1 MKEQIK
7 QEYKIFRSSR
17 YFWIFVIL
25 IFLAFLL
32 FFIAP
37 VTVGKIAYEKGE
49 KLAEKENKKSLLN
62 SLGNVLGEETEPVL
76 PTLDTTDYDR
86 RMTLL
91 ANNPPQPQPTIK
103 KIKNPDGTFTETIIP
118 AKIRIDKWPV
128 KTVYP
133 NAGAILPFNR
143 IIAYYG
149 NLYSKKMGALGEY
162 PEDIMLAKL
171 QAEVKK
177 WNDADPGTP
186 AIPALHY
193 IATVAQGS
201 AGADGKYRFKMPD
214 TEIDKVL
221 KMAEKINAIVFLDI
235 QVALSNIQ
243 SELPKFEKYLKMPN
257 VHLGIDPEFAMSTK
271 GVKPGKVIGTL
282 DGNDVD
288 YAVQFLSKI
297 VKDNNLPPKILVV
310 HRFTQGMLT
319 HYERIHPTAEVQ
331 VVIDM
336 DGWGHQARK
345 IGTYKQFVYK
355 EPVQFTGFKLFYKN
369 DLKEAKSV
377 MLTPG
382 ELMKLNPRPVYIQY
396 Q

>member
-1 MKEQIK
+1 M
-7 QEYKIFRSSR
+7 
-17 YFWIFVIL
+17 IL

-49 KLAEKENKKSLLN
+49 KLAEKENKESLLD

-91 ANNPPQPQPTIK
+91 ANNPPQPSPTVK
-103 KIKNPDGTFTETIIP
+103 KTKNPDGTFTETIIP
-118 AKIRIDKWPV
+118 AKVRIDKWPV

-133 NAGAILPFNR
+133 KTGAILPFNR
-143 IIAYYG
+143 IVAYYG
-149 NLYSKKMGALGEY
+149 NLYSKKMGVLGEY
-162 PEDIMLAKL
+162 SEDIMLAKL

-221 KMAEKINAIVFLDI
+221 KMAEKIDAIVFLDI

-243 SELPKFEKYLKMPN
+243 TELPKFEKYLKMPN
-257 VHLGIDPEFAMSTK
+257 VHLGIDPEFSMKTGA
-271 GVKPGKVIGTL
+271 KPGKVVGTMDGEL
-282 DGNDVD
+282 DVN
-288 YAVQFLSKI
+288 YSINYLSKL
-297 VKDNNLPPKILVV
+297 VKDNNLPPKILIV
-310 HRFTQGMLT
+310 HRYTKNMLT
-319 HYERIHPTAEVQ
+319 NTAKIKPTEEVQ
-331 VVIDM
+331 VVIHM
-336 DGWGHQARK
+336 DGWGPKANK
-345 IGTYKQFVYK
+345 IGTYKHFIVP
-355 EPVQFTGFKLFYKN
+355 EPVQFTGFKIFYKN
-369 DLKEAKSV
+369 DVKTPNSVNFVPSELLKLS
-377 MLTPG
+377 
-382 ELMKLNPRPVYIQY
+382 PRPIYIQY